1 MGAPAEPA
9 PQGVDADDADLAEFV
24 RGQRARVHPVRVVLA
39 VVALAASAWVLGPT
53 LDELAYHVSS
63 QRAPVDVTDVRGD
76 DLAALKDG
84 TWVRASV
91 VLGNKGLD
99 IPAWRPGSL
108 RMGPITIREVVGAP
122 LVVEFDAERE
132 KRLTPFSDV
141 DVDGRLV
148 SFDPARGELAE
159 LAAWYER
166 ELGVALPRGTRAIVV
181 GERPRALERYVVA
194 WAGAASIVV
203 LSWGSILRRVRPG

>member
-99 IPAWRPGSL
+99 IPAWRPGS
-108 RMGPITIREVVGAP
+108 P